1 MAITKKYSNDKSIRH
16 VTFILPKEICE
27 NFKQITIVGDF
38 NNWDIHKNIFT
49 HKNTDGSLSIDLD
62 LDAGR
67 EYQFRYL
74 GDGQNWFNEPEADR
88 QVLTHFGDSENSV
101 LVV

>member
-1 MAITKKYSNDKSIRH
+1 MAIIKKYSNDKKICH
-16 VTFILPKEICE
+16 VTFILPKEISD
-27 NFKQITIVGDF
+27 NFQQVNLVGDF
-38 NNWDIHKNIFT
+38 NNWDIHKNKFS
-49 HKNTDGSLSIDLD
+49 HKSSDGSYSAEYD
-62 LDAGR
+62 LDAGK

-74 GDGQNWFNEPEADR
+74 GNEETWLNEPEADR